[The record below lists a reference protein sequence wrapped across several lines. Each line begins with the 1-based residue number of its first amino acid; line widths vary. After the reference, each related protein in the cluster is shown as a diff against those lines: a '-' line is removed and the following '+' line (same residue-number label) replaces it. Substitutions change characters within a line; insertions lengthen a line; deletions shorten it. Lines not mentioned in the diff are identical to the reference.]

1 MDGFVYAGEA
11 LTGKYFG
18 ANNKIGFDKVYR
30 SLFAWGAIMALTFTL
45 VYALGGH
52 HFLLLLTNERDVVAA
67 AHDYFWWAV
76 FIPIVGVS
84 AFIYDGIF
92 IGLTETKG
100 MLVSSVISAI
110 AFFVFFISLKQLWG
124 NHALWL
130 AFLVYL
136 ALRGFIQ
143 WILYRN
149 MIPWSRI
156 SSK

>member
-1 MDGFVYAGEA
+1 M
-11 LTGKYFG
+11 
-18 ANNKIGFDKVYR
+18 
-30 SLFAWGAIMALTFTL
+30 
-45 VYALGGH
+45 
-52 HFLLLLTNERDVVAA
+52 AA
-67 AHDYFWWAV
+67 AQDYFWWAV

-110 AFFVFFISLKQLWG
+110 AFFFFFFSLKQLLG
-124 NHALWL
+124 NHPLWL

-149 MIPWSRI
+149 MIQWSIGR
-156 SSK
+156 